1 MDIQQALKV
10 VVDKQDLTQ
19 QQMTSVMQHIMTGEA
34 TPAQIAGFL
43 VALQMKG
50 ETVTEIAAAASV
62 MRSLATPVDIT
73 AATLV
78 DTCGTGGDG
87 ASTFNVSTASAFV
100 VAAAGGQVAKH
111 GNRSISSS

>member
-43 VALQMKG
+43 VALQMK
-50 ETVTEIAAAASV
+50 
-62 MRSLATPVDIT
+62 
-73 AATLV
+73 
-78 DTCGTGGDG
+78 
-87 ASTFNVSTASAFV
+87 
-100 VAAAGGQVAKH
+100 
-111 GNRSISSS
+111 